1 MTQEYSFRTC
11 SFNTER
17 LKVSNV
23 LSVLNQ
29 SISEA
34 ELSDVAFKI
43 LTPNVTQSLPPEF
56 QSVQCVESASKWI
69 NEMVTNS
76 HFLIIQQ
83 SESHQIIGFIFFYV
97 SSPKES
103 GSNVHIGY
111 LLDERFWG
119 KGYANEFMEGL
130 IEWCNRSQ
138 LVSKL
143 LGGVDVGNA
152 QSIKLLQNNGFKE
165 ATGNSPDG
173 VVFYERSFVN
183 VEL

>member
-1 MTQEYSFRTC
+1 MTQQYSFQTC
-11 SFNTER
+11 SFETDR

-29 SISEA
+29 SVSEA
-34 ELSDVAFKI
+34 ELSDIALTI

-76 HFLIIQQ
+76 HFLIIQC
-83 SESHQIIGFIFFYV
+83 SESHQIIGFIFLYEFAQ
-97 SSPKES
+97 KKS

-111 LLDERFWG
+111 LLGERFWG
-119 KGYANEFMEGL
+119 NGYANEFMVGL

-152 QSIKLLQNNGFKE
+152 QSIKLLENNGFKE
-165 ATGNSPDG
+165 ATDDSPNG
-173 VVFYERSFVN
+173 VISYERSFGDN
-183 VEL
+183 